1 MATLIV
7 EAIYQKG
14 VIKPLALLDLEENA
28 HLLISIEAVKP
39 ADLSL
44 AADDPCGAFP
54 ELDFSYE
61 TIEAITHSSW
71 ESKINALAHSLT
83 EDEY

>member
-1 MATLIV
+1 MSERLDDLHTTAFTLTELMV
-7 EAIYQKG
+7 Q
-14 VIKPLALLDLEENA
+14 EENA

-54 ELDFSYE
+54 ELDLSYE